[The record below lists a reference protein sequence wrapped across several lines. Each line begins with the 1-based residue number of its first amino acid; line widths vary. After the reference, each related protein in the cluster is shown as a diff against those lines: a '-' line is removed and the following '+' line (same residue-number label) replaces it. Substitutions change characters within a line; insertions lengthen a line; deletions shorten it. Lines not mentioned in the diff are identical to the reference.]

1 LLGHSGPFSN
11 GAIFGLRRGQGER
24 YPALECVCSFL
35 LNYWSVGDCL
45 MAHTRC
51 CVKNGNVMLSRDALV
66 LIGAVSSAELRFARW
81 VIVGRPRIL

>member
-1 LLGHSGPFSN
+1 
-11 GAIFGLRRGQGER
+11 
-24 YPALECVCSFL
+24 
-35 LNYWSVGDCL
+35 

-51 CVKNGNVMLSRDALV
+51 RAKNGNVMLSRDALV